1 MTEAE
6 AVPGEPD
13 GATPAPHRRSFG
25 LATATA
31 LVAGNIIG
39 GGIFAL
45 PASVAPYG
53 TISLVAFGVLSV
65 GAVLLALLFGRLAQR
80 APVTGGLYV
89 YPRDAFGD
97 FAGFLSAWSYWMM
110 TWVSNAAL
118 AVAAVGYLT
127 VLMPVHGRVPEALL
141 AMAVL
146 WLPAVPNLLGTRWVG
161 LVQVVST
168 VLKLVPLLL
177 VAIGGLFFI
186 RPENF
191 GPFNAH
197 GGDPIGAVSAASALL
212 LYSYLGVE
220 SAAVSAGEVRDPGR
234 NVGRASVLGT
244 LVAAVVYLLGTLSV
258 FGTVPHDRL
267 VGADAPFSLAVDAM
281 LGSGGGVLIAV
292 AALVSSLGALNG
304 WVLMSAQMPYAAA
317 RDGLFPTAFVREGR
331 GGTPVFGVIA
341 SCVLGSLLILVDYA
355 GGTNTAFA
363 DLVLIT
369 TFTGTVPYVLSAASQ
384 VYWLLKGARERVR
397 TGRLVRDLLVA
408 VLSFAFSMWLMAGA
422 GYSAVYQG
430 CIFLFLGIAVFVWL
444 KARRE
449 ATRELAEEAL
459 EPERG

>member
-1 MTEAE
+1 MTEADT
-6 AVPGEPD
+6 VPSDLD

-45 PASVAPYG
+45 PASVAPFG
-53 TISLVAFGVLSV
+53 TISLVAFVVLSV
-65 GAVLLALLFGRLAQR
+65 GAVLLALLFGRLAR
-80 APVTGGLYV
+80 RMPVTGGLYV
-89 YPRDAFGD
+89 YPREAFGD

-118 AVAAVGYLT
+118 AVVAVGYLG
-127 VLMPVHGRVPEALL
+127 VLIPIHGAVSSALL

-146 WLPAVPNLLGTRWVG
+146 WLPAIPNLLGTRWVG
-161 LVQVVST
+161 VVQVVST
-168 VLKLVPLLL
+168 VLKLLPLLL

-186 RPENF
+186 KPENF

-197 GGDPIGAVSAASALL
+197 GGSPVGAISAASALL

-220 SAAVSAGEVRDPGR
+220 SAAVAAGEVRDPGR

-244 LVAAVVYLLGTLSV
+244 LVASVVYLLGTLSV

-267 VGADAPFSLAVDAM
+267 VGSNAPFSLSVDAM
-281 LGSGGGVLIAV
+281 LGSGGGVIIAV
-292 AALVSSLGALNG
+292 AALVSSIGALNG

-317 RDGLFPTAFVREGR
+317 RDGLFPNAFAREGR
-331 GGTPVFGVIA
+331 GGTPVFGVLA
-341 SCVLGSLLILVDYA
+341 SCVLGSLLILFDYT
-355 GGTNTAFA
+355 GGTSTAFT

-369 TFTGTVPYVLSAASQ
+369 TFTGTVPYVLSAAAQ
-384 VYWLLKGARERVR
+384 MYWLLKGAREQVR
-397 TGRLVRDLLVA
+397 AGRLVRDLVVA
-408 VLSFAFSMWLMAGA
+408 VLSFAFAMWLMAGA
-422 GYSAVYQG
+422 GYAAVYQG
-430 CIFLFLGIAVFVWL
+430 CLFLFVGIAVFVWL
-444 KARRE
+444 RARRDAARETSARE
-449 ATRELAEEAL
+449 AA
-459 EPERG
+459 